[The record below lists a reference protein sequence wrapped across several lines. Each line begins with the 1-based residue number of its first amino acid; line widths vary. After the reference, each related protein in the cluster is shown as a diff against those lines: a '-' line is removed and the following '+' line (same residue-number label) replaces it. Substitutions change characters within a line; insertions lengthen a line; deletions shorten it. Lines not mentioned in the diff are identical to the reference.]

1 MEIISCFEVD
11 DAVYK
16 TYSWRDVEL
25 FIDNSAFT
33 DALPIGSYVD

>member
-1 MEIISCFEVD
+1 MEIISCFEVG

-16 TYSWRDVEL
+16 TYSWPDVE
-25 FIDNSAFT
+25 FIDNSVFT